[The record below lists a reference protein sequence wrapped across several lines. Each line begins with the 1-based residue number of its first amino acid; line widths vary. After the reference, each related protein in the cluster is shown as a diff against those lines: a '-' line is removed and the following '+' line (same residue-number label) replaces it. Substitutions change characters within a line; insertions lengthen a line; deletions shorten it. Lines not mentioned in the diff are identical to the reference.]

1 VNVEKTP
8 PATGERRS
16 TGGFGDLLVVR
27 GLTVLNDNLARWLVI
42 GLGKRAAASV
52 GTAPAA
58 VLAVGTVVYV
68 LPFVLFAWLAGWLA
82 DRFAKR
88 TIVIGGKFAEVLIGV
103 AAAAAVAWGAAAGP
117 TLAGIPF
124 GLWLLL
130 GVVGLFGLQ
139 TTLLNPSLLG
149 TIPETVPTGRLSA
162 ANGVFAMV
170 SLAATLAGMAL
181 GNALADLTWL
191 SPQPDPER
199 LLPAWLLAVPRGH
212 ALPAAV
218 CLLTVASI
226 GWLVSL
232 RLPKI
237 LAADPQAPTPWN
249 AVSKTYSD
257 VRRLLTCR
265 QLAGAAAGIV
275 FFWAIAAVAQLN
287 VDQYAFES
295 GASTQRE
302 VVPLLL
308 ALVCGIG
315 AGSLLA
321 GRLSRQGINP
331 GSMVNLGLVPVGGLL
346 MCIACAALAV
356 SGETVFVSETPLSP
370 GLVGAVCWLFLL
382 GVGAGIFDV
391 PLEAY
396 LQEQSPPTRL
406 GATLAATNL
415 LVFTGMLASS
425 IGYYGLRLPVGEA
438 ASVHPLFSARG
449 VFAIFAGLALLA
461 TVASIVA
468 APRSS
473 LRLLVDSFI
482 RTICR
487 FRISHADLIPATG
500 PAVIIANHISWLDG
514 FLVVL
519 ASRRPVRMVVY
530 GPNIRGRFLN
540 RLAAQWR
547 FILFEPK
554 TKSIARALK
563 TMREGLAEGDVI
575 GIFCEGGISRTGQV
589 LGFKRGLGHIL
600 DRVEAPMVP
609 LAIDGLWGSV
619 FSFSEGRFFRKCPRG
634 WTRPVTMSFGKPLP
648 VGVSPALAR
657 LALQETAAEAVR
669 TRLEYRGE
677 ASAAAATA
685 EALHG
690 CCLLRR
696 QDRLVISLA
705 PDDPLAAFL
714 SIDDLRQFG
723 VATQAFSAEMRAEEL
738 LDVMIRHRATVW
750 LARPSQVEAVAALA
764 RKADFRPPEVV
775 VVPIASATDLPLVNP
790 ALTAFTKA
798 FGIQPVIAYAP
809 PGCGLVAMNTPPS
822 RGQGQEVT
830 CKPDTVGR
838 VVNGAVVWPQAALR
852 TVAARS
858 PLAGDQG
865 EILEASSLV
874 IAATIPAASGPGW
887 RELPERF
894 DVDDDGF
901 LQLRLEPHG
910 ERCIVVANEHP

>member
-1 VNVEKTP
+1 METSP
-8 PATGERRS
+8 PATGQRES
-16 TGGFGDLLVVR
+16 TAGFGGLLVVR
-27 GLTVLNDNLARWLVI
+27 ALTVLNDNLARWLVI
-42 GLGKRAAASV
+42 GLGKRAAAAV

-88 TIVIGGKFAEVLIGV
+88 TIVIGGKFAEVLIG
-103 AAAAAVAWGAAAGP
+103 AAAAVAVAWGAGSGGAV
-117 TLAGIPF
+117 AGIPV

-149 TIPETVPTGRLSA
+149 TIPETVPTARLSA

-181 GNALADLTWL
+181 GNAVADITWL

-199 LLPAWLLAVPRGH
+199 VLPGWLEGLPLGH

-218 CLLTVASI
+218 GLLVVATL

-232 RLPKI
+232 RLPVI
-237 LAADPQAPTPWN
+237 PAADPRAPLPWN
-249 AVSKTYSD
+249 ALSKTFSD
-257 VRRLLTCR
+257 LRQLLAARR
-265 QLAGAAAGIV
+265 LAGAAAGIV

-295 GASTQRE
+295 GATTQRE

-321 GRLSRQGINP
+321 GRLSRQGIDP
-331 GSMVNLGLVPVGGLL
+331 DSKVNLGLVPVGGLI
-346 MCIACAALAV
+346 MTGACGALAV
-356 SGETVFVSETPLSP
+356 SGQELFGGDG
-370 GLVGAVCWLFLL
+370 GLTAGLLVAACWLFLL
-382 GVGAGIFDV
+382 GVGAGMFDV

-396 LQEQSPPTRL
+396 LQEQSPPARL

-415 LVFTGMLASS
+415 LVFAGMLASS
-425 IGYYGLRLPVGEA
+425 IAYYGLRLPVGAGED
-438 ASVHPLFSARG
+438 VHPLFSSRG
-449 VFAIFAGLALLA
+449 VFAIFAACA
-461 TVASIVA
+461 FVASLAAILA

-482 RTICR
+482 RTICQ
-487 FRISHADLIPATG
+487 FRICRADLIPDTG
-500 PAVIIANHISWLDG
+500 PVVIVANHISWLDG

-519 ASRRPVRMVVY
+519 ASQRPVRMVVY
-530 GPNIRGRFLN
+530 GPNIRGRLLN

-547 FILFEPK
+547 FILFEPRP
-554 TKSIARALK
+554 KSIGRALK
-563 TMREGLAEGDVI
+563 TITAGLADGDVI

-600 DRVEAPMVP
+600 DRVSAPMVP

-619 FSFSEGRFFRKCPRG
+619 FSFSEGRFFSKWPRG
-634 WTRPVTMSFGKPLP
+634 WTQPVTMRFGRPLP
-648 VGVSPALAR
+648 VGAAPTVAR
-657 LALQETAAEAVR
+657 LALQETAAAAVQS
-669 TRLEYRGE
+669 RLEHRGGVV
-677 ASAAAATA
+677 AATA

-690 CCLLRR
+690 CCLLTRR
-696 QDRLVISLA
+696 DRLLVSLA
-705 PDDPLAAFL
+705 ATDPLGDGFQADSLQAL
-714 SIDDLRQFG
+714 G
-723 VATQAFSAEMRAEEL
+723 VVGRAVSAEGTTADL
-738 LDVMIRHRATVW
+738 LEALSGHRATVW
-750 LARPSQVEAVAALA
+750 LARSGQVAAVAAAGLQPG
-764 RKADFRPPEVV
+764 FEPPQVV
-775 VVPIASATDLPLVNP
+775 VLPLASTADLSAVQP
-790 ALTAFTKA
+790 AVEAYAAA
-798 FGIQPVIAYAP
+798 FGSEPVVAYAP
-809 PGCGLVAMNTPPS
+809 PGCGLVAMNTPRC
-822 RGQGQEVT
+822 RGQVQEVT
-830 CKPDTVGR
+830 WKADSLGR
-838 VVNGAVVWPQAALR
+838 VVNGAVVWPRASLRREADREPLLGLGAGSCGAGVEDAASI
-852 TVAARS
+852 V
-858 PLAGDQG
+858 
-865 EILEASSLV
+865 V
-874 IAATIPAASGPGW
+874 AATIPAGTGLGW

-901 LQLRLEPHG
+901 LQLRLEPPG
-910 ERCIVVANEHP
+910 